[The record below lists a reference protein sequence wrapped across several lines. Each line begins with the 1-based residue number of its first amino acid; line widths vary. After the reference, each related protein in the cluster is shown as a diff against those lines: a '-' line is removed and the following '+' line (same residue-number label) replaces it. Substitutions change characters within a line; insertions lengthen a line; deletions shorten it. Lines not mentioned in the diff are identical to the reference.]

1 MRLKSIDGAWDFYNN
16 WRKENSFSP
25 ALKKNVKI
33 TRKGWSHIFNKNRNE
48 TDKYRRL
55 KLLPYAK
62 ELIELSTTIQNI
74 KQSDETTFIAI
85 EHVFNLETNYKVR
98 VILESKNNSDYTFLS
113 VMDKKI

>member
-1 MRLKSIDGAWDFYNN
+1 MKLRNIDEAWNFYNQ
-16 WRKENSFSP
+16 WRQENSFSP
-25 ALKKNVKI
+25 ALNTNINI
-33 TRKGWSHIFNKNRNE
+33 TRKGWNHIFNKNRNE
-48 TDKYRRL
+48 KDKYRRL

-74 KQSDETTFIAI
+74 KQSNEGTFIAI

-98 VILESKNNSDYTFLS
+98 VILESKDNRDYTFLS